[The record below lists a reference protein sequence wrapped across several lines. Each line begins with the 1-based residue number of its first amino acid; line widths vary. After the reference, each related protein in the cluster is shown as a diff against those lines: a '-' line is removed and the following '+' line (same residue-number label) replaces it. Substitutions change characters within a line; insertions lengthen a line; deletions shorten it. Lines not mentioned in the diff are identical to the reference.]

1 MTFTLLLNIFLT
13 IKNFFTIFLAYIEN
27 SSGLCKIKPKNFI
40 FTKEEFYETENN
52 KSPFFRGNFIAAA
65 FAFTDS
71 GARIQR
77 TGGN

>member
-40 FTKEEFYETENN
+40 FTKEEFYEIENN
-52 KSPFFRGNFIAAA
+52 KSPFFRGNFIPAA
-65 FAFTDS
+65 FAFNDS